1 MHSLLVAALT
11 FVRLAAGPDTSLVV
25 TAQWL
30 KAHLHDPNVVVIDV
44 SHAMAGGS
52 EPGVHIAGA
61 RRLDYMAIGVT
72 RNGVTLELPTVDSI
86 QHIAEGLG
94 ISDDSH
100 VVITGSPPLVA
111 TRVFF
116 TFDYLGLRH
125 LSILAGGLPAWR
137 QAGGSLATS
146 YATPPRGHV
155 TPHPRPE
162 IVASA
167 DDVLHHIGKPGT
179 SFIDTRAEGE
189 YLGSEVHRG
198 IPSTGH
204 VEGARRLEWQDMFTD
219 ANEFTP
225 KDLATLR
232 QMWTR
237 LVAPGDTA
245 ITYCYI
251 GYRASGSYFMSR
263 YLGYVA
269 RLYDGSYDEW
279 SQKHLPT
286 VKAVT
291 PPLGAR

>member
-1 MHSLLVAALT
+1 
-11 FVRLAAGPDTSLVV
+11 
-25 TAQWL
+25 
-30 KAHLHDPNVVVIDV
+30 
-44 SHAMAGGS
+44 MAGGS
-52 EPGVHIAGA
+52 EPGEHIAGA
-61 RRLDYMAIGVT
+61 RRMDYMAIGVT
-72 RNGVTLELPTVDSI
+72 RNDLSLELPTVDSI
-86 QHIAEGLG
+86 QHLVEGAG

-100 VVITGSPPLVA
+100 VILVGSPPLVA

-116 TFDYLGLRH
+116 TLDYFGLKH
-125 LSILAGGLPAWR
+125 VSILNGGLPAWKS
-137 QAGGSLATS
+137 AGGPVATA
-146 YATPPRGHV
+146 YTTPARGHA

-162 IVASA
+162 ILASA
-167 DDVLHHIGKPGT
+167 ADVQQRIGKRGT

-189 YLGSEVHRG
+189 YLGSDVHRG

-204 VEGARRLEWQDMFTD
+204 VEGARLLEWQNLFTD

-225 KDLATLR
+225 KDLPTLQR
-232 QMWTR
+232 MWKG

-269 RLYDGSYDEW
+269 RLFDGSYEEW
-279 SQKHLPT
+279 NKKNLPT

-291 PPLGAR
+291 PPLPAAREERP